1 MTFPKFLLLML
12 SAAVLIT
19 SCKDDD
25 NNDTPPQEDPTAE
38 NKKALGESAEDL
50 LANETYDRM
59 VVEFVYSEG
68 FRPMQETIDG
78 FQTFLQNRLNKP
90 GGVVFVETVIDPP
103 PGAPYNSTEIR
114 EIEEANRTQ
123 FTTDDTIAVYVF
135 FSDGSSFG
143 DSSNSVTLGT
153 AYRNTSMVVYEK
165 TLRDISSSTT
175 LPVLEATTLHHEMG
189 HILGLVNISE
199 DDIHTEHEDE
209 FRAKHCFVE
218 ECLMYFDASGLTK
231 SEVARFLER
240 RAQAPNFDPLCIE
253 DLQAKGG
260 K

>member
-1 MTFPKFLLLML
+1 MKFPRFLLSLL
-12 SAAVLIT
+12 LASFVLLT
-19 SCKDDD
+19 ACKDDD

-50 LANETYDRM
+50 LANGTYDRM

-68 FRPMQETIDG
+68 FRPLQETIDG
-78 FQTFLQNRLNKP
+78 FRTFLQNRLNKP

-114 EIEEANRTQ
+114 EIEDANRTQ
-123 FTTDDTIAVYVF
+123 FTDENTIAVYVF
-135 FSDGSSFG
+135 FSDGSAFG
-143 DSSNSVTLGT
+143 DTSTSVSLGT

-165 TLRDISSSTT
+165 TLRDIGASSF
-175 LPVLEATTLHHEMG
+175 PVLEATTLHHEMG

-209 FRAKHCFVE
+209 FRVKHCFVE
-218 ECLMYFDASGLTK
+218 DCLMYFDASGLTK
-231 SEVARFLER
+231 SAVQRIAS
-240 RAQAPNFDPLCIE
+240 RAEAPGFDPLCLE